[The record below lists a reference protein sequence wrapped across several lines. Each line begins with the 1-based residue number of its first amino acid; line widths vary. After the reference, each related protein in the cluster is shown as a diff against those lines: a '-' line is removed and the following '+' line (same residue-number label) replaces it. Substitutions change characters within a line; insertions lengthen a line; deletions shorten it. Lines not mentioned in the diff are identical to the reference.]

1 MHLLVAAPVHAPAV
15 VWRLMLPLVL
25 TAAPVSEI
33 TAHSGQVEPSNFTG
47 DVAKVSKKDNI
58 LTGTRKMARSRF
70 FPKITID
77 LTYSFVV
84 FF

>member
-1 MHLLVAAPVHAPAV
+1 M
-15 VWRLMLPLVL
+15 
-25 TAAPVSEI
+25 SEI
-33 TAHSGQVEPSNFTG
+33 TAHSSQVEPSNSTG

-58 LTGTRKMARSRF
+58 LTGTRKMAESRF

-84 FF
+84 FFNVKS